1 MALSYGDVRLPDGAM
16 DHEGARVV
24 RRFKEAGRRVVERL
38 ERRRAEG
45 IRRNP
50 ERLVQRLRRARHVL
64 VLCQGNVIRSVFAAH
79 LLSAGLA
86 GTRRVSVRSAGLE
99 TVPGWRAHPYVRTRC
114 EDLQIDLSG
123 HSSVAVTDA
132 MVETADVVLVM
143 EVFQLVVVSRRFH
156 GARRKTFL
164 LSCLAPDVSLE
175 IRDPAGKDEAALDA
189 CLDQIARALRPVI
202 DIVTDR
208 DTTDA

>member
-1 MALSYGDVRLPDGAM
+1 M
-16 DHEGARVV
+16 
-24 RRFKEAGRRVVERL
+24 
-38 ERRRAEG
+38 
-45 IRRNP
+45 
-50 ERLVQRLRRARHVL
+50 
-64 VLCQGNVIRSVFAAH
+64 
-79 LLSAGLA
+79 
-86 GTRRVSVRSAGLE
+86 
-99 TVPGWRAHPYVRTRC
+99 PGWRAHPYVRTRC

-123 HSSVAVTDA
+123 HSSVAVTEA

>member
-1 MALSYGDVRLPDGAM
+1 M
-16 DHEGARVV
+16 DHEGARFV

-45 IRRNP
+45 MRRNP

-79 LLSAGLA
+79 LLSAALA
-86 GTRRVSVRSAGLE
+86 GTRRVAVRSAGLE
-99 TVPGWRAHPYVRTRC
+99 TVPGWRAHSYVRTRC

-123 HSSVAVTDA
+123 HLSVAVTEA
-132 MVETADVVLVM
+132 MVKAADVVLVM
-143 EVFQLVVVSRRFH
+143 EVSQLVVVSRRFH
-156 GARRKTFL
+156 GARGKTFL

-175 IRDPAGKDEAALDA
+175 IRDPAGKGEAALDA
-189 CLDQIARALRPVI
+189 CLDQIARALKPVI